1 MRYLITRTAAV
12 LIAVAALV
20 TPAQTVWALGTAAGI
35 SIDNRATVDYTVSTV
50 PQTAIDSSPL
60 GNSTPGAGAD
70 TSFLVDDRI
79 DLTLTN
85 QDAAN
90 ISVVPGQTGAV
101 TEYLLTNTGNATH
114 DFRLTGTNGGVV
126 PYPPPAADTFDVN
139 LPISVFV
146 ENGLLGG
153 YQSSG
158 VNQDTGT
165 HVDELVAGGTA
176 TIYVVADMPAPLVN
190 NDLAVVTLRA
200 TAATAGPPAGA
211 GLGLDSAETVGADT
225 PGAVDIVF
233 GDPDSDGD
241 TFPDGY
247 EEAQGGYVVQT
258 AALTITKTSRVV
270 MDPFNGTTNPKA
282 IPGATI
288 EYTVRIDNAGPAT
301 ATSVTVTDDLST
313 EIGAGTVAF
322 DTTAYS
328 GVSGVRL
335 DINGAGFVNLTNA
348 NDGDQGEWDDTSAN
362 TVIVN
367 TITLTTG
374 QFAEVQYRV
383 IVTYP

>member
-12 LIAVAALV
+12 LIAVTALV

-50 PQTAIDSSPL
+50 PQAAIDSSPL

-85 QDAAN
+85 QDGAN
-90 ISVVPGQTGAV
+90 ISVVPSQTGAV
-101 TEYLLTNTGNATH
+101 TQFLLTNTGNATH

-126 PYPPPAADTFDVN
+126 PFPPPAADTFDVN

-146 ENGLLGG
+146 ENGLAVG

-158 VNQDTGT
+158 VNQDTAT
-165 HVDELVAGGTA
+165 HADELAAGGTA
-176 TIYVVADMPAPLVN
+176 TIYVVADMPAPLLN

-200 TAATAGPPAGA
+200 TAATAGPPAG
-211 GLGLDSAETVGADT
+211 LGGDSAETAGPDT
-225 PGAVDIVF
+225 AGIDIVF
-233 GDPDSDGD
+233 GDAGTDG
-241 TFPDGY
+241 FQ
-247 EEAQGGYVVQT
+247 EAQGGYVVQT

-348 NDGDQGEWDDTSAN
+348 NDPDQGEWDDTSAN